1 MKQLIYTTGIFETEL
16 KVWPHGEDIE
26 EYKERPWMRIC
37 RPKFEVR
44 KTSRCLM
51 RFEAEKDDEQ
61 YLNKLHIEM
70 HRALKAMENK
80 LGTRDD
86 YKRAFDVWVSACRIY
101 DRAIA
106 KQECACEGA
115 YYIETADETDRGCQ
129 AFYRIDD
136 GISQCD
142 KPCKIGEPLVTK
154 VW

>member
-1 MKQLIYTTGIFETEL
+1 
-16 KVWPHGEDIE
+16 
-26 EYKERPWMRIC
+26 
-37 RPKFEVR
+37 
-44 KTSRCLM
+44 M